1 MNNMKLKILT
11 VSIFLWMNLSIFS
24 IVVWSEDYVNSGK
37 RDPFVPLVT
46 GEKSPV
52 RGLYGIE
59 SVDDITI
66 EGIVMDPAKG
76 SVAVLNGEIVQ
87 ENEVRDNLKVLKIQ
101 PDGVLFEINE
111 IQEFKPFGN
120 DEKA

>member
-24 IVVWSEDYVNSGK
+24 IVVWSETYDNSGK

-46 GEKSPV
+46 GEKTTV
-52 RGLYGIE
+52 RGLYGVE
-59 SVDDITI
+59 SAEDLTI
-66 EGIVMDPAKG
+66 EGIVIDPVNG
-76 SVAVLNGEIVQ
+76 SVAVVNGEIVQ
-87 ENEVRDNLKVLKIQ
+87 EKEVRDNLKVLKIQ

-120 DEKA
+120 EEKS